1 MKSNQEM
8 VKSKPKSL
16 KRHDLLSLDKLN
28 LHNGAAAML
37 DSLLPN
43 FDALGLF
50 GAGGDQSLGAGPGI

>member
-1 MKSNQEM
+1 MS
-8 VKSKPKSL
+8 
-16 KRHDLLSLDKLN
+16 KLN

-37 DSLLPN
+37 DSLIPN